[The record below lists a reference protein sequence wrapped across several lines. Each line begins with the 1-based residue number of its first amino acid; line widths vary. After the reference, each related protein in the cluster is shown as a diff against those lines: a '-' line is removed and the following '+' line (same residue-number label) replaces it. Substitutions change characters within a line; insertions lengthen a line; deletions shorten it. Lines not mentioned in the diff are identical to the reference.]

1 MDTLQAWDEALLLTL
16 NGHPVWLR
24 DAAWILTS
32 KWAAAPVVLL
42 ILFRLF
48 KEGIRRSAWI
58 ALAAFLVTFAGTD
71 AISSRLMKPGFERL
85 RPSHEER
92 LSEVIIL
99 HRHDDGSV
107 YRGGRFGFVSSHAA
121 NTFGLAT
128 LAVLMFGAGAW
139 RWLWLWALT
148 ISWTRIYLGVHYPG
162 DVLCGFLVGWGI
174 GALTLQMAQ
183 NWIVPLSLKR
193 TENHG

>member
-16 NGHPVWLR
+16 NGHPHWLR

-48 KEGIRRSAWI
+48 KGGIRRSAWI

-92 LSEVIIL
+92 LSEALTL
-99 HRHDDGSV
+99 HHHEDGSV
-107 YRGGRFGFVSSHAA
+107 YRGGRYGFVSSHAA

-128 LAVLMFGAGAW
+128 LAVLLFGAGAW
-139 RWLWLWALT
+139 RWLWVWAL
-148 ISWTRIYLGVHYPG
+148 IVSWTRIHLGVHYPG
-162 DVLCGFLVGWGI
+162 DILF
-174 GALTLQMAQ
+174 GALFGAGWAAACLTLFRKIDPRIQT
-183 NWIVPLSLKR
+183 P
-193 TENHG
+193 

>member
-16 NGHPVWLR
+16 NGHPDWLR

-48 KEGIRRSAWI
+48 KGGVRRSAWI

-128 LAVLMFGAGAW
+128 LAVLLFGAGAW
-139 RWLWLWALT
+139 RWLWVWAL
-148 ISWTRIYLGVHYPG
+148 IVSWTRIYLGVHYPG
-162 DVLCGFLVGWGI
+162 DILF
-174 GALTLQMAQ
+174 GALFGAGWAAACLTLFRKIDPRIQT
-183 NWIVPLSLKR
+183 P
-193 TENHG
+193 

>member
-16 NGHPVWLR
+16 NGHPDWLR
-24 DAAWILTS
+24 DAAWMLTS

-48 KEGIRRSAWI
+48 KGGIRQRAWV

-71 AISSRLMKPGFERL
+71 AITSRLMKPGFERL

-92 LSEVIIL
+92 LSEVLTL
-99 HRHDDGSV
+99 HGQEDGSV

-128 LAVLMFGAGAW
+128 LAVLLFGAGSW
-139 RWLWLWALT
+139 RWLWLWALAV
-148 ISWTRIYLGVHYPG
+148 SWTRIYLGVHYPG
-162 DVLCGFLVGWGI
+162 DILF
-174 GALTLQMAQ
+174 GALFGAGWAAACFTLFQRLTSTLQA
-183 NWIVPLSLKR
+183 P
-193 TENHG
+193 

>member
-16 NGHPVWLR
+16 NGHPDWLHHT
-24 DAAWILTS
+24 AWVLTS
-32 KWAAAPVVLL
+32 KWAAVPVVLL

-48 KEGIRRSAWI
+48 KGGIRRSAWI

-85 RPSHEER
+85 RPSHEDR
-92 LSEVIIL
+92 LSDALTL
-99 HRHDDGSV
+99 HQFEDGSI

-128 LAVLMFGAGAW
+128 LAVLMFGAGTW
-139 RWLWLWALT
+139 RWLWLWALLV
-148 ISWTRIYLGVHYPG
+148 SWTRIYLGVHYPG
-162 DVLCGFLVGWGI
+162 DILF
-174 GALTLQMAQ
+174 GALFGAGWAAACLTLFRKIDPRIQT
-183 NWIVPLSLKR
+183 P
-193 TENHG
+193 